1 MSKTAHQ
8 QRMSSVTEN
17 YLLSLYILREQ
28 NERATQVHLADYI
41 RNLPPDEGLGSSL
54 PSVTAMLKR
63 MEKDDLV
70 VVEGKKTVRFTP
82 KGLKAAETMIRRHR
96 LASCMVVEMLDM
108 PLESAYVEA
117 HRLEHA
123 ISSELEQHINDKL
136 NNPAKCPFGR
146 PIPGNHQTISSKGL
160 FKLSEIETDT
170 QVQIERIPPED
181 QSLLEFLISKNIIPK
196 QFCTITEAGKYRGV
210 LVLRVSGGEDVS
222 LGYQAAE
229 QILVERIT
237 SN

>member
-1 MSKTAHQ
+1 MSETTQK

-63 MEKDDLV
+63 MEKDNLV

-82 KGLKAAETMIRRHR
+82 TGLKAAETMIRKHR

-108 PLESAYVEA
+108 PLERAYIEA

-123 ISSELEQHINDKL
+123 ISSELEQHINNKL

-160 FKLSEIETDT
+160 FKLSEIDT
-170 QVQIERIPPED
+170 GTHVQIERIPPED
-181 QSLLEFLISKNIIPK
+181 QSLLEFLISKNILPK
-196 QFCTITEAGKYRGV
+196 QICTVAEAGKYRGV
-210 LVLRVSGGEDVS
+210 LVLKISDEDVS

-229 QILVERIT
+229 QILVERIDAE
-237 SN
+237 

>member
-1 MSKTAHQ
+1 MSETTQK

-41 RNLPPDEGLGSSL
+41 RKLPPEEGLGSSL

-63 MEKDDLV
+63 MEKDNLV

-82 KGLKAAETMIRRHR
+82 AGLKAAETMIRRHR

-108 PLESAYVEA
+108 PLERAYIEA

-123 ISSELEQHINDKL
+123 ISNELERHINNKL

-160 FKLSEIETDT
+160 FKLSEVATGT
-170 QVQIERIPPED
+170 HVQIERIPPED
-181 QSLLEFLISKNIIPK
+181 QSLLEFLISKNILPK
-196 QFCTITEAGKYRGV
+196 QICTVAEAGKYRGV
-210 LVLRVSGGEDVS
+210 LVLKISNEDVS

-229 QILVERIT
+229 QILVERIDT
-237 SN
+237 E